1 MKRTTLT
8 AALAIL
14 LPAAAS
20 AQQTCAP
27 REAVLERLSERF
39 GESRQSIGLAAQNR
53 IVEVHASEATG
64 TWTITVTMPNGIT
77 CLVAA
82 GRAYE
87 TVGEAARPSGIP
99 S

>member
-1 MKRTTLT
+1 MRRTTLT
-8 AALAIL
+8 AVLAIA

-20 AQQTCAP
+20 AQPSCAP
-27 REAVLERLSERF
+27 RQAVLERLSERF

-53 IVEVHASEATG
+53 IVEVHASETTG

-82 GRAYE
+82 GQAYE
-87 TVGEAARPSGIP
+87 TVREAAGPGGTPS
-99 S
+99 